1 MAKFSQNS
9 IELKDDERIV
19 FGTGDNAYMEWDQD
33 NNQMM
38 ISTVVSGVMPT
49 QPYHLTPRF
58 YVDQVVS
65 SGVGTFIALTDTP
78 TTYSGYAGY
87 VVAVTDAEDAVE
99 FIQPGSFNVDGG
111 FANSIYGGVPLIDG
125 GGA

>member
-1 MAKFSQNS
+1 MAKISAKN
-9 IELKDDERIV
+9 IELKDSERII
-19 FGTGDNAYMEWDQD
+19 FGTDDDAFIEWDEAG
-33 NNQMM
+33 NQLEV
-38 ISTVVSGVMPT
+38 STVVSGVMPT

-111 FANSIYGGVPLIDG
+111 FANSVYGGVPLIDG

>member
-1 MAKFSQNS
+1 VAKFSQNS

>member
-1 MAKFSQNS
+1 MPKFSHKNL
-9 IELKDDERIV
+9 ELRDDERIV

>member
-1 MAKFSQNS
+1 MPKFSHKNL
-9 IELKDDERIV
+9 ELRDDERIV
-19 FGTGDNAYMEWDQD
+19 FGTGDNAYMEWDQG

-38 ISTVVSGVMPT
+38 ISTVISGVMPT

-58 YVDQVVS
+58 YVDQAVS
-65 SGVGTFIALTDTP
+65 SGVGTFIGLTDTP
-78 TTYSGYAGY
+78 VTYSGAAGY
-87 VVAVTDAEDAVE
+87 VVAVNVLENAVE